1 MVDKANCLLAVYAPA
16 NPMRCD
22 AATMVKLAQKK
33 EIPITFI
40 IPDTGKVEHS

>member
-1 MVDKANCLLAVYAPA
+1 MVDQADCFLAVYDPA

-33 EIPITFI
+33 ELPITYI